1 MKSQRNILSE
11 ASVVDSGAVE
21 DSLRSAPALLDIY
34 LNWAWTLRSLEV
46 PLCLFSKKSLIFAA
60 LSHMSAVGLEL
71 LSLWTDSHFH

>member
-34 LNWAWTLRSLEV
+34 LN
-46 PLCLFSKKSLIFAA
+46 
-60 LSHMSAVGLEL
+60 
-71 LSLWTDSHFH
+71 